1 MTRATVIAAV
11 RNYLAAAYRGP
22 VTIKPEASAE
32 TLAPPYAVIR
42 VGSGEQLYPGQA
54 EIWDMNI
61 LVGVLHD
68 ADVTTAEDAEAQ
80 AAEVFAMLDDPAGL
94 IASSAATLVWSAFER
109 IGTDASL
116 AETRWQ
122 HIAAFRGI
130 VAPVAED

>member
-1 MTRATVIAAV
+1 MTRATVISAV

-22 VTIKPEASAE
+22 VNILPETSAE

-42 VGSGEQLYPGQA
+42 IGSGEQLYPGQA

-80 AAEVFAMLDDPAGL
+80 AAEVFALLDDPAGL
-94 IASSAATLVWSAFER
+94 IASSAATLAWSAFER
-109 IGTDASL
+109 MGTDASL

>member
-11 RNYLAAAYRGP
+11 RNYLAAAYHGP
-22 VTIKPEASAE
+22 VTILPETSAE
-32 TLAPPYAVIR
+32 ALQPPYAVIR

-80 AAEVFAMLDDPAGL
+80 AAEVFALLDDPAGL

-109 IGTDASL
+109 MGTDASL

-122 HIAAFRGI
+122 HIAAFHAV
-130 VAPVAED
+130 VAPAED